1 MRILVAKIASP
12 EKQRRPPLGTVRAE
26 PEFGMTSQRR
36 KAKRPQPPAQPGP
49 VTELTRVG
57 NLGCIRFPLSIRKAS
72 GIKRGDRLVAK
83 TSKDASI
90 VLSKMPA
97 VMPEETLLVDECA
110 CQNKPEG
117 CSTPKNYL
125 EVGWSYVQFD
135 SARAEKL
142 GLVPGMPLMLV
153 AEPSRITLSVDR
165 SLTRKQIDAIS
176 PVRCPP

>member
-1 MRILVAKIASP
+1 
-12 EKQRRPPLGTVRAE
+12 
-26 PEFGMTSQRR
+26 MTSQKR
-36 KAKRPQPPAQPGP
+36 KAKRPQPAQPAP

-57 NLGCIRFPLSIRKAS
+57 NMGCIRFPLSIRKAS
-72 GIKRGDRLVAK
+72 GIKRGDRLIAR

-90 VLSKMPA
+90 VLTKVQA

-110 CQNKPEG
+110 CQNKPDG

-135 SARAEKL
+135 SARAEKF
-142 GLVPGMPLMLV
+142 GLLPGTPLTLA

-165 SLTRKQIDAIS
+165 SLTRKQIDALS

>member
-1 MRILVAKIASP
+1 VI
-12 EKQRRPPLGTVRAE
+12 
-26 PEFGMTSQRR
+26 
-36 KAKRPQPPAQPGP
+36 
-49 VTELTRVG
+49 ELTRVG

-72 GIKRGDRLVAK
+72 GIKRGDRLIAK
-83 TSKDASI
+83 AGPDASI

-110 CQNKPEG
+110 CQSRPDG

-135 SARAEKL
+135 SARAETL
-142 GLVPGMPLMLV
+142 GLLPGTPLSLR
-153 AEPSRITLSVDR
+153 AEPSRIVLSLDR
-165 SLTRKQIDAIS
+165 SLTRKQVDALS

>member
-1 MRILVAKIASP
+1 
-12 EKQRRPPLGTVRAE
+12 
-26 PEFGMTSQRR
+26 MTSQRH
-36 KAKRPQPPAQPGP
+36 KATPSKPPAQPAP
-49 VTELTRVG
+49 VTEFTRVG

-72 GIKRGDRLVAK
+72 GIKRGDRLVPK

-90 VLSKMPA
+90 VLTKMPA

-117 CSTPKNYL
+117 CNTPKNYL

-142 GLVPGMPLMLV
+142 GLVPGTPLTLA
-153 AEPSRITLSVDR
+153 AEPSRITLTVDR
-165 SLTRKQIDAIS
+165 SLTRKQIDAL
-176 PVRCPP
+176 PLVRCPP

>member
-1 MRILVAKIASP
+1 MTT
-12 EKQRRPPLGTVRAE
+12 QRR
-26 PEFGMTSQRR
+26 Q
-36 KAKRPQPPAQPGP
+36 AKRSKPSPQPVQ
-49 VTELTRVG
+49 VTEHTRVG

-72 GIKRGDRLVAK
+72 GIKRGDRLAARPG
-83 TSKDASI
+83 KDSSI
-90 VLSKMPA
+90 VLSKILA

-110 CQNKPEG
+110 CQTKPGG

-142 GLVPGMPLMLV
+142 GLVPGTPLILE
-153 AEPSRITLSVDR
+153 ATPSQITLSVDR
-165 SLTRKQIDAIS
+165 SLTRKQIDAIT

>member
-1 MRILVAKIASP
+1 
-12 EKQRRPPLGTVRAE
+12 
-26 PEFGMTSQRR
+26 MTSQRP
-36 KAKRPQPPAQPGP
+36 KAKRLKPPAQPAA

-57 NLGCIRFPLSIRKAS
+57 NLGCVRFPLPVRKAS
-72 GIKRGDRLVAK
+72 GIKRGDRLIPE
-83 TSKDASI
+83 TGKDGSI
-90 VLSKMPA
+90 VLTKMPA

-117 CSTPKNYL
+117 CAPKSYL
-125 EVGWSYVQFD
+125 DVGWSYVQFD

-142 GLVPGMPLMLV
+142 GLLPGTPLTLV

-165 SLTRKQIDAIS
+165 SLTRKQVEALE